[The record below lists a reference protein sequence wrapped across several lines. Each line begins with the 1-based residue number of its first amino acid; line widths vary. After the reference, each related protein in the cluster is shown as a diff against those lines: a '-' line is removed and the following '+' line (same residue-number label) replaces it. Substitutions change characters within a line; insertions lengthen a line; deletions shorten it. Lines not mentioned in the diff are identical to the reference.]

1 MQAVLGIVV
10 LLAIA
15 WALSEARR
23 DVRVLP
29 VLAGLAVQFTIAFV
43 LLRFPL
49 ARDLLLALNG
59 VVHAIER
66 ATTAGT
72 SFVFGALGG
81 GEPPADLAALGQMY
95 VFAFRVLPQIV
106 VFSVLVAVLWYWRVL
121 PFLIHVFAWALRR
134 TLGVGGAVGVAAAS
148 SVFLGPVEISLVVRA
163 YLASVSRSEFFVIL
177 TCGMATVAGS
187 IMVLYANVL
196 GPVIDGALGHILVA
210 SVVNVVGAVTI
221 ARIMI
226 PSDVTTEG
234 GDVAAALSY
243 GSTMDAVTRGTADGL
258 RLAVNVG
265 AMLIALVSLVALVN
279 AVLSLL
285 PAAIP
290 LTLER
295 IMGWAFAPVA
305 WLIGIP
311 WAEAPLAGSLLG
323 TKIVLNELVAY
334 IQLAGVAPE
343 HLSAASRLILTYA
356 LCGFANFGSLGIML
370 GGLAA
375 LVPERRD
382 ELLRLAPR
390 TLVSGTLVTC
400 VTGAIAGLVSAL

>member
-1 MQAVLGIVV
+1 
-10 LLAIA
+10 
-15 WALSEARR
+15 
-23 DVRVLP
+23 
-29 VLAGLAVQFTIAFV
+29 
-43 LLRFPL
+43 
-49 ARDLLLALNG
+49 
-59 VVHAIER
+59 
-66 ATTAGT
+66 
-72 SFVFGALGG
+72 
-81 GEPPADLAALGQMY
+81 
-95 VFAFRVLPQIV
+95 
-106 VFSVLVAVLWYWRVL
+106 
-121 PFLIHVFAWALRR
+121 
-134 TLGVGGAVGVAAAS
+134 
-148 SVFLGPVEISLVVRA
+148 
-163 YLASVSRSEFFVIL
+163 
-177 TCGMATVAGS
+177 
-187 IMVLYANVL
+187 
-196 GPVIDGALGHILVA
+196 
-210 SVVNVVGAVTI
+210 
-221 ARIMI
+221 
-226 PSDVTTEG
+226 VTTEG

-323 TKIVLNELVAY
+323 TKVVLNELVAY
-334 IQLAGVAPE
+334 IQLAAVAPE
-343 HLSAASRLILTYA
+343 HLSASSRLILTYA

-375 LVPERRD
+375 LVPERRE

-390 TLVSGTLVTC
+390 TLVSGTIVTC